1 MVPETLNVGPTT
13 AGARTSTIVRL
24 YWSPV
29 GAVSL
34 MDTDVPASGVALL
47 CRWTQYV
54 SPTGGRYEWTS
65 TCPAAGVRMIGLSK
79 SFPTPSTHELFRV
92 VTRVAVG
99 APELPLPEPVAPIA
113 PEPFVPDV
121 STPVK
126 LTIVTEDATLCERVA
141 RTVAFVRYRRCE
153 GAPDFRRALLYVRA
167 SHEHPGQASTRHA
180 CDCRVGSRPVVSGHE
195 GEKQFV
201 GGRRRETAGRRRR
214 TRCALVPG
222 DRDIN

>member
-1 MVPETLNVGPTT
+1 MVVVPCVRVTTAPLPLAEGVMVPETLNVGPTT

-141 RTVAFVRYRRCE
+141 RTVAFVSTV
-153 GAPDFRRALLYVRA
+153 GAKARQI
-167 SHEHPGQASTRHA
+167 S
-180 CDCRVGSRPVVSGHE
+180 VVPFCT
-195 GEKQFV
+195 FV
-201 GGRRRETAGRRRR
+201 RR
-214 TRCALVPG
+214 TSTQVKPPPVTPVTVVLVP
-222 DRDIN
+222 DR